1 MDMKKKLPETS
12 IFDAMQLLQSAWSE
26 VSELTIKNCF
36 WKSEISEKSVEQAIN
51 EEDDPSKNITADLE
65 ETIGELRER
74 LLEEAPEELNAT
86 DLSDVDAEHQQMV
99 KNQVTLKSLQKYEVK
114 ALMTKIKLI
123 LILLFMIQK
132 YPLQKLK

>member
-1 MDMKKKLPETS
+1 M
-12 IFDAMQLLQSAWSE
+12 
-26 VSELTIKNCF
+26 
-36 WKSEISEKSVEQAIN
+36 EQAIN
-51 EEDDPSKNITADLE
+51 EEDNPSKNITADLE
-65 ETIGELRER
+65 ETITELRER
-74 LLEEAPEELNAT
+74 LLEEDPEELNAT
-86 DLSDVDAEHQQMV
+86 DLMDVDAEHRQMV

>member
-1 MDMKKKLPETS
+1 M
-12 IFDAMQLLQSAWSE
+12 
-26 VSELTIKNCF
+26 
-36 WKSEISEKSVEQAIN
+36 EQAIN

>member
-1 MDMKKKLPETS
+1 M
-12 IFDAMQLLQSAWSE
+12 
-26 VSELTIKNCF
+26 
-36 WKSEISEKSVEQAIN
+36 EQAIN

-86 DLSDVDAEHQQMV
+86 DLSDVDAEHQQMM
-99 KNQVTLKSLQKYEVK
+99 KNQVTLKSLRKYEVK

>member
-1 MDMKKKLPETS
+1 M
-12 IFDAMQLLQSAWSE
+12 
-26 VSELTIKNCF
+26 
-36 WKSEISEKSVEQAIN
+36 EQAIN

-86 DLSDVDAEHQQMV
+86 DLLNVDAEHQQMV

>member
-1 MDMKKKLPETS
+1 M
-12 IFDAMQLLQSAWSE
+12 
-26 VSELTIKNCF
+26 
-36 WKSEISEKSVEQAIN
+36 EQAIN

-65 ETIGELRER
+65 ETISELRER

>member
-1 MDMKKKLPETS
+1 M
-12 IFDAMQLLQSAWSE
+12 
-26 VSELTIKNCF
+26 
-36 WKSEISEKSVEQAIN
+36 EQAIN
-51 EEDDPSKNITADLE
+51 EEDNPSKNITADLE
-65 ETIGELRER
+65 ETITELRER

-86 DLSDVDAEHQQMV
+86 DLMDVDAEHRQMV